1 MYSSYFGFRE
11 DPFGVSP
18 DARFFFSGSQHA
30 EAGAS
35 LYYAI
40 AQRRGFA
47 VLIAPPGLGKTT
59 VLVNL
64 TEKLSSQA
72 RVAFFVH
79 PRFESGSVL
88 ESVLLAMGLDPA
100 PDVVGR
106 HRQLHTFL
114 LKLCREGRTCVVVF
128 DEAQNLT
135 AESLETIRMLSNFET
150 PRQKLIQ
157 FVLAGQPALAD
168 LLRAPECEQI
178 LQRVNTVARLAP
190 LAPPEVESYIAH
202 RLLCVG
208 ASANP
213 FSSSA
218 VSAIA
223 SASCGVPR
231 NINTL
236 CFNALTRAFALGS
249 PTVRA
254 SDIREVAATLSLHPD
269 AAPRPVSHSD
279 PRSRSHTDPRPPE
292 SSPRPHLPISV
303 KPLRTSARPFFLAAA
318 VALLALVF
326 VGVAFVAG

>member
-18 DARFFFSGSQHA
+18 DARFFFSSPQHA

-64 TEKLSSQA
+64 VESISSQA

-100 PDVVGR
+100 PDAVGR

-114 LKLCREGRTCVVVF
+114 LNLCREGKTCVVIF

-150 PRQKLIQ
+150 PRQKLVQ
-157 FVLAGQPALAD
+157 FILAGQPGLAD
-168 LLRAPECEQI
+168 LLHAPECEQI
-178 LQRVNTVARLAP
+178 LQRINTVARLAP
-190 LAPPEVESYIAH
+190 LSPSEVDAYIAH
-202 RLLCVG
+202 RLACAG

-213 FSSSA
+213 FSRGA

-223 SASCGVPR
+223 SASRGVPR

-236 CFNALTRAFALGS
+236 CFNALTLAFAVGS
-249 PTVRA
+249 RTVKA
-254 SDIREVAATLSLHPD
+254 SDVREVVASLSLHN
-269 AAPRPVSHSD
+269 S
-279 PRSRSHTDPRPPE
+279 
-292 SSPRPHLPISV
+292 
-303 KPLRTSARPFFLAAA
+303 AAA
-318 VALLALVF
+318 
-326 VGVAFVAG
+326 AGSGPGRIRQSAGTRKIPAHLRSVPSSWPPP